1 MEGETD
7 NIAPPE
13 VSRAL
18 NLLHEQGKTLTGFT
32 YHDEEDGKKKV
43 GFVGNY
49 DDIYYYLKQSKE
61 KGEKWVKCNIEDVA
75 NFQREMN
82 SNPPQQKLL

>member
-18 NLLHEQGKTLTGFT
+18 NLLYEQGKTLTGFT
-32 YHDEEDGKKKV
+32 YHDEEDGKEKV

>member
-7 NIAPPE
+7 KIAAPE

-32 YHDEEDGKKKV
+32 YHDEEDGKEKV

-49 DDIYYYLKQSKE
+49 NDIYYYLKQSKE
-61 KGEKWVKCNIEDVA
+61 KGEKWVKCNIKDVA

-82 SNPPQQKLL
+82 TNPPQQKLL

>member
-7 NIAPPE
+7 KIAAPE

-32 YHDEEDGKKKV
+32 YHDGEDGKEKV

-82 SNPPQQKLL
+82 TNPPQQKLL

>member
-7 NIAPPE
+7 NIAPTE

-32 YHDEEDGKKKV
+32 YHDEEDGKEKV